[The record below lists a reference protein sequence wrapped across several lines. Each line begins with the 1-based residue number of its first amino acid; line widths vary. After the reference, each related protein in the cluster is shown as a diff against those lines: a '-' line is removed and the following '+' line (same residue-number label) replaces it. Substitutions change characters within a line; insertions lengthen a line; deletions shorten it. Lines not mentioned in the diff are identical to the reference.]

1 MTTCEK
7 ETRAIKFGRFVTY
20 IVRTKL
26 VKWGKKRG
34 ENPNGTKPFP
44 NWHAK
49 KITGGS
55 REGSLQVGSDEV
67 LSCTADILIPHYL
80 IPHFFRTTLSFG
92 QNQFLFFPLFLHPD
106 YFILSAMR
114 FFIHIREWI
123 YIAGTRCNM
132 ES

>member
-7 ETRAIKFGRFVTY
+7 ETRAIKFGKFVTY

-67 LSCTADILIPHYL
+67 LSCAA
-80 IPHFFRTTLSFG
+80 RTSCNGSPIMLS
-92 QNQFLFFPLFLHPD
+92 HECM
-106 YFILSAMR
+106 YVSSS
-114 FFIHIREWI
+114 H
-123 YIAGTRCNM
+123 
-132 ES
+132 S

>member
-1 MTTCEK
+1 MASGNSSFVCSAIVASSIVASSIVASSMVERHNGEHSSMTTCEK

-67 LSCTADILIPHYL
+67 LSCGKRYSRRP
-80 IPHFFRTTLSFG
+80 
-92 QNQFLFFPLFLHPD
+92 
-106 YFILSAMR
+106 
-114 FFIHIREWI
+114 
-123 YIAGTRCNM
+123 
-132 ES
+132 